1 MKSPL
6 PATPKNLWQ
15 NRSFLLLWGGRSIS
29 FLGTTLTSVL
39 FPILVYQQTHSPLLT
54 ALLQA
59 CATAPYVLFGLF
71 AGVIADRANRK
82 VLMVVSDS
90 MNAILLASIPVA
102 LLLHVLSL
110 LQMFLVLFLSETF
123 YVWYD
128 AANFGAVPT
137 LVGNDQIVSAN
148 SMQETSVNLS
158 NLLGPPL
165 AGILLAAF
173 GPLLALSLD
182 ALSYIISVLSLLLI
196 PLAFQSSRPTRS
208 VDRSFLRWMR
218 MDIAEGLRFAWHQP
232 RVRALTLLSVG
243 NAFTNGAVTGLL
255 VVYGTHVLGFGQNDG
270 RLGLLF
276 TALGVGALLAS
287 LLLPALVKRLPSG
300 RITLISLSLTPWPLL
315 ALILTS
321 NVFLGE
327 ILLGLWSACNGLT
340 VLNGISLRQR
350 LTPDHLRGRVN
361 TTARVIGI
369 AGIPLGAMTGGLI
382 AQATTIQTTYLIMAG
397 GVALSALLGWFT
409 PLRHHFPDDVMS
421 DNTSFSRRKIESP
434 PI

>member
-1 MKSPL
+1 
-6 PATPKNLWQ
+6 
-15 NRSFLLLWGGRSIS
+15 
-29 FLGTTLTSVL
+29 
-39 FPILVYQQTHSPLLT
+39 
-54 ALLQA
+54 
-59 CATAPYVLFGLF
+59 
-71 AGVIADRANRK
+71 
-82 VLMVVSDS
+82 
-90 MNAILLASIPVA
+90 
-102 LLLHVLSL
+102 
-110 LQMFLVLFLSETF
+110 
-123 YVWYD
+123 
-128 AANFGAVPT
+128 
-137 LVGNDQIVSAN
+137 
-148 SMQETSVNLS
+148 
-158 NLLGPPL
+158 
-165 AGILLAAF
+165 
-173 GPLLALSLD
+173 
-182 ALSYIISVLSLLLI
+182 
-196 PLAFQSSRPTRS
+196 
-208 VDRSFLRWMR
+208 MR